1 MNAEMYVA
9 LISLAVVALIAA
21 GVLERRDSSQA
32 DRL

>member
-21 GVLERRDSSQA
+21 GVLERRDPSRA